1 MGYKLVSLQ
10 ETVED
15 KFGIGRVWHLWME
28 RRDRASI
35 RSSCSTQS
43 GLKHVIVRAI
53 GLTEAIFIADEGR
66 DGMREVLQI
75 LDERVRIDHWKNE
88 RKKEGKTTHLPQPFD
103 ENICNL
109 LSELNFR
116 IHLSK
121 SRYKMLHEKL

>member
-1 MGYKLVSLQ
+1 
-10 ETVED
+10 
-15 KFGIGRVWHLWME
+15 ME

-43 GLKHVIVRAI
+43 WLKHIVVRAI

-66 DGMREVLQI
+66 DGVREVLQVVKSRRARMSI
-75 LDERVRIDHWKNE
+75 GRIKTT
-88 RKKEGKTTHLPQPFD
+88 RKEEGKTTHLPQSFD
-103 ENICNL
+103 ENICDL